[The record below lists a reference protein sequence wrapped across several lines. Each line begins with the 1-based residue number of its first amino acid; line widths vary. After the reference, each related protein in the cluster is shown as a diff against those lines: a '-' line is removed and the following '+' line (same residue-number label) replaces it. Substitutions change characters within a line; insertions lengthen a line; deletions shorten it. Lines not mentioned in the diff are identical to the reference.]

1 MNPPIV
7 TVYITNHN
15 YGEYIN
21 QAIQSVLDQSF
32 QDFEL
37 IVIDDGST
45 DDSRL
50 RIKKFEN
57 KEKIKV
63 IYQNKRGL
71 TISNNIALNQ
81 ARGEYIIRLDAD
93 DYLDK
98 NALKILLNEFD
109 TEEIGMVFGDW
120 YVINRAGEVISIEKR
135 HNFTK
140 DVSMY
145 DQPAHG
151 ACTMFRTK
159 YLREIGGYDESI
171 TRQDGYELW
180 FRLIERYEIRN
191 INVPVFYYRKH
202 GNSLTDKSEQL
213 LETRSEILKKI
224 FKRKN
229 IVLPKIVAIFPVR
242 GEKLDNRSKPFM
254 KLKKSYLID
263 ISINNFLEVEGIDL
277 IIVSSPDK
285 KVLDYISKNYNSDKV
300 LPLKRPLDISY
311 IGIHIKQTMD
321 LICKEVDLFNN
332 YDAFILHSIEAPF
345 VKKHLIESA
354 INIYKIFQVDTV
366 IAVKEDNRFFFKH
379 DGHGMVP
386 LNYSH
391 EIIRNEKEKWYAAV
405 SNFLLRDKKKYFE
418 AKEMMGNKIGHVIFD
433 KKASLLIEDNLD
445 LKIAK
450 LIE

>member
-1 MNPPIV
+1 
-7 TVYITNHN
+7 
-15 YGEYIN
+15 
-21 QAIQSVLDQSF
+21 QSF

-445 LKIAK
+445 LEIAK
-450 LIE
+450 LIV

>member
-1 MNPPIV
+1 MSRDSA
-7 TVYITNHN
+7 IT
-15 YGEYIN
+15 
-21 QAIQSVLDQSF
+21 
-32 QDFEL
+32 
-37 IVIDDGST
+37 
-45 DDSRL
+45 
-50 RIKKFEN
+50 
-57 KEKIKV
+57 
-63 IYQNKRGL
+63 
-71 TISNNIALNQ
+71 
-81 ARGEYIIRLDAD
+81 
-93 DYLDK
+93 
-98 NALKILLNEFD
+98 
-109 TEEIGMVFGDW
+109 
-120 YVINRAGEVISIEKR
+120 
-135 HNFTK
+135 
-140 DVSMY
+140 
-145 DQPAHG
+145 
-151 ACTMFRTK
+151 
-159 YLREIGGYDESI
+159 
-171 TRQDGYELW
+171 
-180 FRLIERYEIRN
+180 
-191 INVPVFYYRKH
+191 
-202 GNSLTDKSEQL
+202 
-213 LETRSEILKKI
+213 
-224 FKRKN
+224 
-229 IVLPKIVAIFPVR
+229 
-242 GEKLDNRSKPFM
+242 
-254 KLKKSYLID
+254 
-263 ISINNFLEVEGIDL
+263 EGIDL

-445 LKIAK
+445 LSR
-450 LIE
+450 LRGTPFTFSEWFLGWERCVFLSGL